1 MNEPININ
9 EASFERAVIQS
20 PIPVVVDF
28 WAPWCGP
35 CKMIAPLL
43 DEIAKENGDRFR
55 VAKVNIDDDPAL
67 QQRFGIRGVPTLL
80 FFSGGEPR
88 DAPVRRGGRSQPP
101 KKTGPPLGGRR
112 VVLRRGHL
120 PESDCTAGEN
130 KCFFMRE
137 KREFPP
143 ENFCREFS
151 KSNSSQGG
159 EIGRRARLRIWWSNP

>member
-1 MNEPININ
+1 MNEPVNIN

-43 DEIAKENGDRFR
+43 AEIAKESDGRFR

-80 FFSGGEPR
+80 FFSGGKLR
-88 DAPVRRGGRSQPP
+88 DQIVGLGAKNMIVEKLENLLSEAAPPS
-101 KKTGPPLGGRR
+101 
-112 VVLRRGHL
+112 
-120 PESDCTAGEN
+120 
-130 KCFFMRE
+130 
-137 KREFPP
+137 
-143 ENFCREFS
+143 
-151 KSNSSQGG
+151 
-159 EIGRRARLRIWWSNP
+159 